1 MPPHRQHGKQ
11 ARHFVQLLR
20 SHRSPAPVDPIG
32 PLYRSDVDPNG
43 AFNTSDP
50 EQDYAT
56 LLCEQDLARAA
67 TCDRDLDETF
77 FNTRRKPR

>member
-1 MPPHRQHGKQ
+1 
-11 ARHFVQLLR
+11 
-20 SHRSPAPVDPIG
+20 
-32 PLYRSDVDPNG
+32 VDPNG